1 MAKELLT
8 AKSLEQ
14 ELKKA
19 QADAAARRTRVRI
32 SDGNNLQLVVRDSGG
47 ASWQLLAWVNG
58 KRKPLTLGKWPDV
71 TLKRARDLAQAARDQ
86 VATGVDPVEQKRLQR
101 LARARA
107 EADKDCTV
115 RTVLNDWL
123 DKHPGSTVYIGNI
136 QAAFKKD
143 VLPEIGAMHPGAVE
157 RRHIIALLRK
167 MERRDAL
174 VMLRRLRMWLKQM
187 YEFAM
192 DAELVTTSPVPSG
205 HMKSFMAPE
214 EGHFA
219 AITDPVQVPKL
230 MAAIAGYPHPVVR
243 MALQMTAHTFQRPT
257 EVREA
262 KWEEFDLD
270 AAKWVIPEFR
280 MKKRREHWV
289 PLSPSVVAML
299 RKHQGVVGDA
309 GWLFPGRRYD
319 QPISEGT
326 LKGALDAMGFNG
338 LHTAHGFRAMAH
350 TIMVEHLKIDERFIE
365 KQLSHEEENKV
376 KRAYN
381 RAEYYDD
388 RVKLMAAWSEW
399 LDAQTPAPES
409 SQ

>member
-8 AKSLEQ
+8 AKGLEQ
-14 ELKKA
+14 ELKQA
-19 QADAAARRTRVRI
+19 RADAAARRTRVRI
-32 SDGNNLQLVVRDSGG
+32 SDGNNLQLVVRDTGG

-58 KRKPLTLGKWPDV
+58 KRKPITLGRYPDV
-71 TLKRARDLAQAARDQ
+71 TLKRARDLADAARDV
-86 VATGVDPVEQKRLQR
+86 VAAGTDPVEKKRLQR
-101 LARARA
+101 LDKARA
-107 EADKDCTV
+107 EASADLTI
-115 RTVLNDWL
+115 RTLLNAWL
-123 DKHPGSTVYIGNI
+123 EKHSGSTVYIGNI

-157 RRHIIALLRK
+157 RKHIVAILRK
-167 MERRDAL
+167 MERRNAL
-174 VMLRRLRMWLKQM
+174 VLLRRLRMWLKQM
-187 YEFAM
+187 YEFAL
-192 DAELVTTSPVPSG
+192 DAELATSSPVPTG

-219 AITDPVQVPKL
+219 AITDPAEVPGL
-230 MAAIAGYPHPVVR
+230 MRAINGYEHPVVR
-243 MALQMTAHTFQRPT
+243 VALLMAAHTFQRPT

-270 AAKWVIPEFR
+270 AAKWVIPESR

-299 RKHQGVVGDA
+299 RKHQGVVGED

-326 LKGALDAMGFNG
+326 LKAALDAMGYNG
-338 LHTAHGFRAMAH
+338 RHTAHGFRAMAN
-350 TIMVEHLKIDERFIE
+350 TILTERLKADERFIE

-376 KRAYN
+376 KKAYN
-381 RAEYYDD
+381 RAEFWDD
-388 RVKLMAAWSEW
+388 RVKLMAVWSEW
-399 LDAQTPAPES
+399 LDAQTCGPQSTP
-409 SQ
+409 